1 MRLLMFE
8 HCSLCFRVRMV
19 AALKG
24 LPLQEQVVED
34 DDSPAMTTLV
44 GRRVIPILVLDDGTP
59 MLESWAMVDYID
71 AIGSPVLTG
80 PERSEIAALADRI
93 LQITPLLTMPRY
105 PLLPL
110 PEFRTV
116 AARDHFIVRKRG
128 SYPDLTQL
136 RARTKELL
144 IELAPV
150 LDELAEEI
158 AEPHAVNGTL
168 SRDDLR
174 ILPLLR
180 SAAVVEG
187 LTLPPRV
194 MEYFEAMMARVGI
207 PKLPYI

>member
-1 MRLLMFE
+1 MDNL
-8 HCSLCFRVRMV
+8 
-19 AALKG
+19 
-24 LPLQEQVVED
+24 
-34 DDSPAMTTLV
+34 
-44 GRRVIPILVLDDGTP
+44 
-59 MLESWAMVDYID
+59 LESATHH
-71 AIGSPVLTG
+71 APSK
-80 PERSEIAALADRI
+80 SAA
-93 LQITPLLTMPRY
+93 
-105 PLLPL
+105 
-110 PEFRTV
+110 
-116 AARDHFIVRKRG
+116 
-128 SYPDLTQL
+128 QL

-180 SAAVVEG
+180 SSAVVEG